1 MKENK
6 QTNKQTNKKIQNLRW
21 KVNILSQME
30 ERLLGPSNKIEKT
43 NHPVKKMLDLN
54 KKQTKP
60 KINEQN

>member
-6 QTNKQTNKKIQNLRW
+6 QTNKQTNKKIQNLRR

-43 NHPVKKMLDLN
+43 NHPVKKN
-54 KKQTKP
+54 VRFKQKTNQTK
-60 KINEQN
+60 NQ